1 MRLRRADCSGP
12 GLCRIRRGRGFSYL
26 DVAEVLGNTPAVAR
40 RAYID
45 PRVFDRYQAGVTIAP
60 ALRTLKE
67 IDLEEERTRKRVERA
82 VLKRLSEKRFP
93 GSSRG

>member
-1 MRLRRADCSGP
+1 M
-12 GLCRIRRGRGFSYL
+12 
-26 DVAEVLGNTPAVAR
+26 LGNTPAVAR